1 MLSER
6 LTQYSAL
13 AEAKLAELL
22 QEGEHAPILAESMAY
37 SVFSGGKRIRPAL
50 CMAACELCGGAAE
63 DALYAACAV
72 ELIHTYSLIH
82 DDLPAM
88 DDDDMRR
95 GKPSSHKA
103 FGEANAILAGDGLQ
117 ALAFYALSLCK
128 EAAVLEPVAKGAF
141 EMVMG
146 QSLDVNSGGNVL
158 LLRQLQDYKTGAL
171 FRASVA
177 SGAACA
183 KATAGQRAAL
193 IRFADAYGMLF
204 QITDDI
210 LDFEGGRGPDG
221 KDGRQGRAGRKD
233 HVCHGLRV
241 GCRKG
246 IREAIC
252 ARSARSD
259 PRGWQGRHFFCRADR
274 LHADKKI
281 VKTNTEILRFKPCG
295 CKATGKM

>member
-1 MLSER
+1 MLIER
-6 LTQYSAL
+6 LTYYSSL
-13 AEAKLAELL
+13 ADQKLAELL
-22 QEGEHAPILAESMAY
+22 QESGNAPILSESMEY

-50 CMAACELCGGAAE
+50 CMAACELCGGTPE

-88 DDDDMRR
+88 DNDDMRR

-117 ALAFYALSLCK
+117 ALAFYALSRCK
-128 EAAVLEPVAKGAF
+128 DKTALEYIGKGAF

-146 QSLDVNSGGNVL
+146 QSLDVNSGGTIAL
-158 LLRQLQDYKTGAL
+158 LCQLQDYKTGAL
-171 FRASVA
+171 IRASVA

-183 KATAGQRAAL
+183 GASAEQRDTL

-210 LDFEGGRGPDG
+210 LDAEGDAALLGKTTG
-221 KDGRQGRAGRKD
+221 KDAREGKTTFVTVYGLDAAKEYARQYA
-233 HVCHGLRV
+233 HEA
-241 GCRKG
+241 
-246 IREAIC
+246 REAIHQIS
-252 ARSARSD
+252 RDES
-259 PRGWQGRHFFCRADR
+259 FFSELISYTLTR
-274 LHADKKI
+274 KS
-281 VKTNTEILRFKPCG
+281 
-295 CKATGKM
+295 

>member
-6 LTQYSAL
+6 LSHYSTL
-13 AEAKLAELL
+13 ADAKLAELMI
-22 QEGEHAPILAESMAY
+22 EGERAPILSESMGY

-50 CMAACELCGGAAE
+50 CMAACELCGGEAE
-63 DALYAACAV
+63 DALYAACAI

-117 ALAFYALSLCK
+117 ALAFYALSFCTEDTAL
-128 EAAVLEPVAKGAF
+128 ADVAKGAF

-158 LLRQLQDYKTGAL
+158 LLRQLQDFKTGAL

-177 SGAACA
+177 AGAACA
-183 KATAGQRAAL
+183 KATAEQKNAL

-210 LDFEGGRGPDG
+210 LDSEGDASLLGKTTG
-221 KDGRQGRAGRKD
+221 KDAEEEKTTF
-233 HVCHGLRV
+233 VTV
-241 GCRKG
+241 YG
-246 IREAIC
+246 IDAAKEYAKQYAREARQAIEDVGMDD
-252 ARSARSD
+252 S
-259 PRGWQGRHFFCRADR
+259 FF
-274 LHADKKI
+274 
-281 VKTNTEILRFKPCG
+281 TELIGYTLTRKS
-295 CKATGKM
+295 